1 VRTTVRVEGPE
12 RDEIEHVRAIAQS
25 AARVSQKTLAGRTT
39 IGRGREVESRLIGR
53 GLELGITLFTTSFQ
67 VLTGRHVRPVVVAAA
82 RPC

>member
-1 VRTTVRVEGPE
+1 
-12 RDEIEHVRAIAQS
+12 
-25 AARVSQKTLAGRTT
+25 
-39 IGRGREVESRLIGR
+39 LIGR